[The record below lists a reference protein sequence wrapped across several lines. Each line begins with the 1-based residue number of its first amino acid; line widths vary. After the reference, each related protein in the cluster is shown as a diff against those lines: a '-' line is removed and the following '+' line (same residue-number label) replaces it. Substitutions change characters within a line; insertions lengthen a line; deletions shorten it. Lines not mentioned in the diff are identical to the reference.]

1 MTMQA
6 PLVIAVPMLHQK
18 SERSCTC
25 MVWISI
31 LHFSEFFPL
40 DFGTVPTVSF
50 FVFFQIDI
58 E

>member
-1 MTMQA
+1 MTMRA
-6 PLVIAVPMLHQK
+6 PLFIAVSILHQK

-25 MVWISI
+25 MVWLSI

-40 DFGTVPTVSF
+40 DFGTVPTVSL